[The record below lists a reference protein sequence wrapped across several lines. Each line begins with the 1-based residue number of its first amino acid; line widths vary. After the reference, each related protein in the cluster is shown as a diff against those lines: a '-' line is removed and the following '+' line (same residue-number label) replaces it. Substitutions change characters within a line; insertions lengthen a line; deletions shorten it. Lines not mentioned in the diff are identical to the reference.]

1 MKTNKKSLLSLLFA
15 AVLLLSTLASCGG
28 GTEAAAEDDTSAAPA
43 ETETERIYA
52 DDIADD
58 VDLNGATVKFMWW
71 AENDEFAEEQN
82 GEVVNDALFDR
93 DLSVESRLNVN
104 IENIGESY
112 TWDSRE
118 IYLGKIRS
126 SVMAADGAYDV
137 ASGQYATLPGLVPE
151 GNFTDM
157 SALPYL
163 NFSKP
168 YWVQQLIEET
178 SINGRLYLASGDIT
192 KITISNTYC
201 LLYNESLRKDLGIED
216 LVETV
221 KNGTWTRD
229 KMDAAITGVYTDLD
243 GNNAPSAGDRYG
255 LAIRDDNSMTPFI
268 QAFDLRI
275 TTMKDGYPELTFN
288 TEKVISV
295 AEYMTDLIHHSP
307 DAMVDLLSTDTFTGD
322 EIAGNML
329 SGNILFYVGTFSNAK
344 DLAEVDYE
352 FGILPLPKW
361 DENQEKYQSALGE
374 SNTLFGIL
382 TSSANKD
389 ATAAALE
396 MMAAES
402 YRLVSPALYEITL
415 KSRYSADSEMS
426 QMFDLIRDGVT
437 FNFGSIYT
445 FDLNRLC
452 VFFKETIGL
461 ERGWASTWAAQEDAT
476 KAAIDQFFEKVSA
489 LES

>member
-1 MKTNKKSLLSLLFA
+1 MKTSQKSLLSLLFA
-15 AVLLLSTLASCGG
+15 ALLLLPTLASCGG
-28 GTEAAAEDDTSAAPA
+28 GTETTPDADTSAAPV

-58 VDLNGATVKFMWW
+58 LKFDGATVKFMWW
-71 AENDEFAEEQN
+71 EENEEYAEEQN

-93 DLSVESRLNVN
+93 NLSVETRLDVDIVNV
-104 IENIGESY
+104 GESY
-112 TWDSRE
+112 TWDTKD

-126 SVMAADGAYDV
+126 SVMANDGAYDV

-157 SALPYL
+157 ASLPHL
-163 NFSKP
+163 DFSKP
-168 YWVQQLIEET
+168 YWVQQLVEET
-178 SINGRLYLASGDIT
+178 SINGKLFLASGDIT
-192 KITISNTYC
+192 KITISNTFC
-201 LLYNESLRKDLGIED
+201 ILYNESLRKDLGVED
-216 LVETV
+216 LVEAV
-221 KNGTWTRD
+221 NNGTWTRD
-229 KMDAAITGVYTDLD
+229 KMDAAIAGVYTDLD
-243 GNNAPSAGDRYG
+243 GDNAPSAGDRYG
-255 LAIRDDNSMTPFI
+255 IAIQDDNCMTPFI

-275 TTMKDGYPELTFN
+275 TTMKDGYPELSFN
-288 TEKVISV
+288 DEKTVSV
-295 AEYMTDLIHHSP
+295 YEYMVNLIHHTP
-307 DAMVDLLSTDTFTGD
+307 DAMVDLLSKDAFTGAQ
-322 EIAGNML
+322 ISSNMMA
-329 SGNILFYVGTFSNAK
+329 GNILFYVGVFGNAK
-344 DLAEVDYE
+344 SFAEVDFE

-361 DENQEKYQSALGE
+361 DEKQEKYQSALGE

-402 YRLVSPALYEITL
+402 YRLVTPALYEITL
-415 KSRYSADSEMS
+415 KTRYSADSEMS
-426 QMFDLIRDGVT
+426 QMFDLIREGVT

-461 ERGWASTWAAQEDAT
+461 EKGWSSTWIAQEDAT
-476 KAAIDQFFEKVSA
+476 KAAIDTFFEKVSQ
-489 LES
+489 LEQ